1 MIQIIA
7 ELNHP
12 TFGYKY
18 NTISEYLVINK
29 KHTEVVFHKD
39 VPIDESP
46 SGWRIQTGQGEEGFE
61 QYDFVKRLGKGA
73 HATAYEVVN
82 TKTGEHSAFKV
93 YNVRA

>member
-1 MIQIIA
+1 METQIITQA
-7 ELNHP
+7 TATH
-12 TFGYKY
+12 TA
-18 NTISEYLVINK
+18 THIHDQ

-61 QYDFVKRLGKGA
+61 QYDKVKELGKGA
-73 HATAYEVVN
+73 YATAYEVVN